1 MEENKMKQPAS
12 ADAPQ
17 TAEDSVLHVD
27 RDRAQQKTKDID
39 METAPEKP
47 VSAHKCLE
55 SMPLKI
61 LGLLGICAL
70 IIGEVFVITGLYL
83 GAQYRVGHQCLRLLG
98 QYLYGSVGLCLH
110 HRPRR
115 NDCPCDL

>member
-70 IIGEVFVITGLYL
+70 IGISDGGSSMPTPP
-83 GAQYRVGHQCLRLLG
+83 GAILIWFRWSLPASSASPQ
-98 QYLYGSVGLCLH
+98 
-110 HRPRR
+110 
-115 NDCPCDL
+115 